1 MARQAKLST
10 FLKGDASTSQP
21 PGTFQEWSIENPG
34 PYIGTVKGN
43 KDPAKMGRL
52 NVLIPALTASR
63 EVKENQLIVCEYLS
77 PFYGAKESV
86 HNIPNS
92 RLYEGTQHSYGFWAV
107 PPDIGAKVLVIFAEG
122 KIENAYWIGC
132 IQDPF
137 TNHMIPGIASSEN
150 TYGKETGGPP
160 GTEAFGV
167 DKKATYGTLK
177 VPAGEL
183 NRASIGALSLGNYDS
198 IAKPIHPF
206 ADILLAQGLS
216 ADDVRGNTSS
226 SARRESP
233 SQVMGISTPGQPN
246 KTKSPKPVGTK
257 DSGAIE
263 YVDRRPGHTFAMDDG
278 DENGD
283 NQLIRLRTSSG
294 HQLLMHDTEGVVYIA
309 NGTGNSWIEMNREGR
324 IDVYSGVGGINLRT
338 SGDFNFHSDANINFH
353 AGNSIRMSATGE
365 IISSANMLL
374 NLGEQGVLTSSMNGG
389 VRTYGQQGI
398 SSYSGGSQLHGA
410 SQSVHLAGSQVHF
423 NTVGASAAWGPNWMD
438 PTSVGIAEREEGD
451 VDITK
456 KGIAP
461 LEPFTKQTKTTVH
474 RLVTHEPMQRYNSF
488 MSTGVQ
494 PIDHDDKKTWS
505 KLSSSPGTTEFVEQ
519 RNRTSDIESI
529 RVGQYQSDLTEH
541 MKTKMKTSID
551 SSKARNIA
559 EKFAK
564 GYDKTYNLRSSVN
577 SISNKFLTSSI
588 GKTTEKIKNNLQSTL
603 TDQVID
609 SVTGGHISLFKDN
622 VFVNEAGK
630 LFSLGNVNQKIDGLV
645 SGTTGNLSIGKNVTT
660 TIGNVLSGNPHLD
673 IGGIVKATSVG
684 SVLTN
689 AKSVTNVYKNVMAG
703 NITGITQITSIK
715 QALSGFAGTTMTK
728 IASIGRSVGSF
739 ASKAFSRFF

>member
-1 MARQAKLST
+1 
-10 FLKGDASTSQP
+10 
-21 PGTFQEWSIENPG
+21 
-34 PYIGTVKGN
+34 
-43 KDPAKMGRL
+43 
-52 NVLIPALTASR
+52 
-63 EVKENQLIVCEYLS
+63 
-77 PFYGAKESV
+77 
-86 HNIPNS
+86 
-92 RLYEGTQHSYGFWAV
+92 
-107 PPDIGAKVLVIFAEG
+107 
-122 KIENAYWIGC
+122 
-132 IQDPF
+132 
-137 TNHMIPGIASSEN
+137 
-150 TYGKETGGPP
+150 
-160 GTEAFGV
+160 
-167 DKKATYGTLK
+167 
-177 VPAGEL
+177 
-183 NRASIGALSLGNYDS
+183 
-198 IAKPIHPF
+198 
-206 ADILLAQGLS
+206 
-216 ADDVRGNTSS
+216 
-226 SARRESP
+226 
-233 SQVMGISTPGQPN
+233 
-246 KTKSPKPVGTK
+246 
-257 DSGAIE
+257 
-263 YVDRRPGHTFAMDDG
+263 
-278 DENGD
+278 
-283 NQLIRLRTSSG
+283 
-294 HQLLMHDTEGVVYIA
+294 
-309 NGTGNSWIEMNREGR
+309 
-324 IDVYSGVGGINLRT
+324 
-338 SGDFNFHSDANINFH
+338 
-353 AGNSIRMSATGE
+353 
-365 IISSANMLL
+365 
-374 NLGEQGVLTSSMNGG
+374 MNGG

-451 VDITK
+451 VDKTK

-494 PIDHDDKKTWS
+494 PIDYDDKKTWS

-630 LFSLGNVNQKIDGLV
+630 LFSLGNVNQKIDGLI